1 LGAVRAKVASSR
13 VPEGVVAMSKGEYG
27 DIPREEIEWFPRIDK
42 KKCTE
47 CGVCMDFCHQE
58 VFAKDEGTDTTEVV
72 SPYSCIVGCTG
83 CMSQCPAGAISFPT
97 LPELRDLLRALRA
110 KYCNG

>member
-1 LGAVRAKVASSR
+1 
-13 VPEGVVAMSKGEYG
+13 MSKGEYG